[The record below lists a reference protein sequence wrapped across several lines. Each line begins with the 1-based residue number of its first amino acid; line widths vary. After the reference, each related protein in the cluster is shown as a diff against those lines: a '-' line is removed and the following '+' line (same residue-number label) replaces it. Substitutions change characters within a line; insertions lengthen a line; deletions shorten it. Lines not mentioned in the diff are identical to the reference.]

1 MLEIEGIR
9 EERRNEYK
17 EKQGLFLVRLMP
29 EKGGMLMEDATDAE
43 IEGK

>member
-9 EERRNEYK
+9 EERRKECE
-17 EKQGLFLVRLMP
+17 EKQGLLLAWLMP